1 MTEYFEVF
9 RIDGVST
16 ENKEGLANLIV
27 ALSEWIRKVK
37 NARVELTFILKES
50 CGKKVKV

>member
-9 RIDGVST
+9 RMNGVST
-16 ENKEGLANLIV
+16 ENKEGLANLVV
-27 ALSEWIRKVK
+27 ALSEWIRKTP

-50 CGKKVKV
+50 NDEKVKV